1 MFYTKL
7 NHFAFWLWVC
17 LFVAMACT
25 PILVEIVKGILEVVY
40 KVLRKNG
47 AYYFS
52 PIMNG
57 YGKSG
62 VPDIIVCYNGKFVG
76 IECKVGKK
84 KPTEL
89 QQKNLNEIEA
99 TGGHTLVINE
109 NNILAVQDLLNK
121 IK

>member
-1 MFYTKL
+1 M
-7 NHFAFWLWVC
+7 
-17 LFVAMACT
+17 T
-25 PILVEIVKGILEVVY
+25 PEAKVKHQVY
-40 KVLRKNG
+40 KILRKNG

-89 QQKNLNEIEA
+89 QQKNL
-99 TGGHTLVINE
+99 GCRSFLVVFVDFNWLPH
-109 NNILAVQDLLNK
+109 ILQFRMGS
-121 IK
+121 

>member
-1 MFYTKL
+1 M
-7 NHFAFWLWVC
+7 
-17 LFVAMACT
+17 T
-25 PILVEIVKGILEVVY
+25 PEAKVKHQVY
-40 KVLRKNG
+40 KILRKNG

-84 KPTEL
+84 RPTEL
-89 QQKNLNEIEA
+89 QQKN
-99 TGGHTLVINE
+99 TLVINE
-109 NNILAVQDLLNK
+109 NNILAVQDLLNRM
-121 IK
+121 

>member
-1 MFYTKL
+1 M
-7 NHFAFWLWVC
+7 
-17 LFVAMACT
+17 T
-25 PILVEIVKGILEVVY
+25 PEAKIKHQVY

-89 QQKNLNEIEA
+89 QQKNLNEIESS
-99 TGGHTLVINE
+99 GGHTLVINE
-109 NNILAVQDLLNK
+109 NNILAVQDLLNR